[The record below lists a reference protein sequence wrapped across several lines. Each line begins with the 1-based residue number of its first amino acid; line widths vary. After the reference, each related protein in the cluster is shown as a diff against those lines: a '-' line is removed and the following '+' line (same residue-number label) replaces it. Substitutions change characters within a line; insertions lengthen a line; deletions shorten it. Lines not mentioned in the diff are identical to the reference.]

1 MSSGPSSPPADE
13 SEAPLP
19 GAPDVLDSADAGRA
33 TIRGSSLRILGY
45 GAGSLLALASAPLLV
60 RHLGVEAFGR
70 YATIVSLVGIV
81 GGITD
86 AGLAAVAIRE
96 HATTRGPA
104 RERLARN
111 LLGIRIVLTTLGVGA
126 AAAFAALA
134 GYGAPLVLGTV
145 LAGLGLLL
153 LVVQQTWATVL
164 QAELRQGWVTIAE
177 LMRQVVTVAGIIAL
191 VVVGAEIVPFLALA
205 IPAALAA
212 LVLTGVLVHR
222 TIALRPSFDV
232 AAWRALLRETLPVS
246 AAVALHSVYLRIVIV
261 LMSLIAVDLETG
273 YFATSFRIVE
283 VLLAVPFLLAQVV
296 LPIFSRAARDD
307 EARLVYVVQ
316 RAFEVALVGGAAVT
330 VLTVVGAPVAMAVL
344 AGDEGAGAV
353 DVLRVQAL
361 VVFFTC
367 LTATWQY
374 TLFALRCHRA
384 LVIANVS
391 GLAAI
396 VAGTLLLVPSHGAVG
411 AAAAAAIGELVLTAV
426 SLAALVRVRPR
437 LRPQLGTVPR
447 VALAAGAGLAAGL
460 LPDVADVVRIA
471 LAGGAFAALALALRV
486 VPEEVAQAL
495 RPR

>member
-1 MSSGPSSPPADE
+1 MSSGPSSPPAGG

-19 GAPDVLDSADAGRA
+19 AAADVLDSGDAGRA
-33 TIRGSSLRILGY
+33 TIRGSTLRILGY

-60 RHLGVEAFGR
+60 RHLGIAEFGR
-70 YATIVSLVGIV
+70 YATIVSLISIV

-96 HATTRGPA
+96 HATTSGPA

-111 LLGIRIVLTTLGVGA
+111 LLGIRIVLTTVGVGA

-145 LAGLGLLL
+145 LAGLGLLV

-164 QAELRQGWVTIAE
+164 QAELRQGWVTLAE
-177 LMRQVVTVAGIIAL
+177 LLRQVVTVAGIVAL
-191 VVVGAEIVPFLALA
+191 VVVGATVVPFLAVA

-222 TIALRPSFDV
+222 TIPLRPSFHR
-232 AAWRALLRETLPVS
+232 AAWRGLLRETLPVS

-261 LMSLIAVDLETG
+261 LMSLIAVELETG

-283 VLLAVPFLLAQVV
+283 VLLAVPFLLAQVI
-296 LPIFSRAARDD
+296 LPVFSRAARDD
-307 EARLVYVVQ
+307 EERLAYVVQ
-316 RAFEVALVGGAAVT
+316 RAVEVALVGGAGIT
-330 VLTVVGAPVAMAVL
+330 VLTVVGAPVAIAVL
-344 AGDEGAGAV
+344 AGDEGEGAV

-361 VVFFTC
+361 VVFLTC

-374 TLFALRCHRA
+374 TLFALRRHRS
-384 LVIANVS
+384 LVIANVT

-396 VAGTLLLVPSHGAVG
+396 VAGTVVLVPAHGAVG
-411 AAAAAAIGELVLTAV
+411 AAAAVAFGELVLMAV
-426 SLAALVRVRPR
+426 SLGALVRARPR
-437 LRPQLGTVPR
+437 LRPQLGSLPR

-460 LPDVADVVRIA
+460 LPDVADVVRIVV
-471 LAGGAFAALALALRV
+471 AGGAFTVVALALRV
-486 VPEEVAQAL
+486 VPDEVAQAL